1 MNDGFDIGV
10 NRQSQ
15 DNGIDDQ
22 IDPGN
27 CDALGQSTTYEK
39 VLDFTYENGN
49 KEEINLNEDIGLIN
63 SCLEICQRRGQRCL
77 AVTLSNERG
86 GRQKCFSHD
95 SSAFL
100 DGTTPVA
107 STGSFYFEKICVS
120 K

>member
-39 VLDFTYENGN
+39 VICWI
-49 KEEINLNEDIGLIN
+49 IN
-63 SCLEICQRRGQRCL
+63 
-77 AVTLSNERG
+77 
-86 GRQKCFSHD
+86 F
-95 SSAFL
+95 
-100 DGTTPVA
+100 
-107 STGSFYFEKICVS
+107 FEK
-120 K
+120 KNLPYWFLG